1 MTRRMASD
9 PKVKMKELRTV
20 CQKVGS
26 SKMRRKF
33 VSPTKCHSGDPTRA
47 LDRLR

>member
-9 PKVKMKELRTV
+9 PKVKMNELRTV

-26 SKMRRKF
+26 SKMRWKF
-33 VSPTKCHSGDPTRA
+33 VKPM
-47 LDRLR
+47 